1 MSSSECGIL
10 YVATGADYVEEANES
25 AVSFRRQNPEI
36 PLAIATDRPEVADKN
51 LFAHIFPLANPSGN
65 FFDKIHGM
73 LLSPF
78 QKTAFIDTDAY
89 AADSVS
95 DLFRILEKF
104 ELAVAF
110 DPIRSDFVQDDIP
123 DSFPTPNTGVIAY
136 QNTPAVRE
144 FLHEWLAAYQWQ
156 MTLPVKP
163 GHDQPAFRRAL
174 YLSKLRFTILPDEWN
189 LRVIFPHLI
198 GGNAKIKIIHGRH
211 EHREHALRYAET
223 VTYHPRVVSRDF
235 SIVALLQMLAHR
247 VQLQLHRLTA
257 SDDKDRRRGVKGKN

>member
-1 MSSSECGIL
+1 MSLSDCGIL
-10 YVATGADYVEEANES
+10 YVATRADYVEEANES
-25 AVSFRRQNPEI
+25 AVSFRQQNPEI
-36 PLAIATDRPEVADKN
+36 PLAIATDCPEVADKN
-51 LFAHIFPLANPSGN
+51 LFAYILPLTNPSGN

-78 QKTAFIDTDAY
+78 TRTAFIDTDAY
-89 AADSVS
+89 AADSIT
-95 DLFRILEKF
+95 DLFRVLEKF
-104 ELAVAF
+104 DLAVAY

-136 QNTPAVRE
+136 QNTPAVRD
-144 FLHEWLAAYQWQ
+144 FFNEWLAAYQWQ

-198 GGNAKIKIIHGRH
+198 GGNAQVKIIHGRH
-211 EHREHALRYAET
+211 EHRTHALRYAGT
-223 VTYHPRVVSRDF
+223 KTYLPRVVSRDF
-235 SIVALLQMLAHR
+235 SIMALLEMLVHR
-247 VQLQLHRLTA
+247 VQLQLGKFIG
-257 SDDKDRRRGVKGKN
+257 SNGKSGRRGVKGKN

>member
-1 MSSSECGIL
+1 MPSSDCGIL

-25 AVSFRRQNPEI
+25 AVSFRRQNPEL
-36 PLAIATDRPEVADKN
+36 PLAIATDRPDVADKG
-51 LFAHIFPLANPSGN
+51 LFAHVFTLENPSGN

-78 QKTAFIDTDAY
+78 ARTAFIDTDAY
-89 AADSVS
+89 AADSIS

-104 ELAVAF
+104 DLAVAY
-110 DPIRSDFVQDDIP
+110 DPIRSDFVQEDIP

-136 QNTPAVRE
+136 QNTPVVRE
-144 FLHEWLAAYQWQ
+144 FLNEWLDAYQWQ

-174 YLSKLRFTILPDEWN
+174 YFSKLRFTILPDEWN

-198 GGNAKIKIIHGRH
+198 GGNSKVKIIHGRH
-211 EHREHALRYAET
+211 EHREHALRLVGT
-223 VTYHPRVVSRDF
+223 MTYHPRVVSRDF
-235 SIVALLQMLAHR
+235 SIVALLQMLVHR
-247 VQLQLHRLTA
+247 IKLQLQKL
-257 SDDKDRRRGVKGKN
+257 SGPGGKPDRRGVTGKN